1 MTTLAP
7 APRPRPRAASPTPTR
22 VRQQVRRRTARVDL
36 LPGRP
41 PAPVRRA
48 GPARL
53 RAAVFPLVVV
63 AVLVGGGWQV
73 SRAVAAAQP
82 ITMTVASPAVTASWG
97 RLVVLG
103 ATQYDRSAPASAA
116 AAPAAEGGVLVE
128 VMVRLVPTGGSGR
141 FDPASVVL
149 RRPDGREVP
158 ATLGALAPVRVPVGG
173 SVEGRLGFVT
183 APFDGTAVLVVRDG
197 AAAGKLVTLRP
208 ARHTGQG
215 PVDVRGSWLQD
226 R

>member
-7 APRPRPRAASPTPTR
+7 APRPGTPAASPATTR
-22 VRQQVRRRTARVDL
+22 ARTRQQARRRAVRVDL
-36 LPGRP
+36 LPARR

-48 GPARL
+48 GAAGL
-53 RAAVFPLVVV
+53 RVAAFPLVVL

-73 SRAVAAAQP
+73 GRSVAAAQP
-82 ITMTVASPAVTASWG
+82 LTTTVTSPAVTASWG

-103 ATQYDRSAPASAA
+103 ASQYDRPAA
-116 AAPAAEGGVLVE
+116 AAAGDVV
-128 VMVRLVPTGGSGR
+128 VVDVVVRLVPTGGSGR

-149 RRPDGREVP
+149 RRPDGREVA
-158 ATLGALAPVRVPVGG
+158 ATLGALAPVRVPADG

-183 APFDGTAVLVVRDG
+183 APFDGTPVLVVRDG
-197 AAAGKLVTLRP
+197 GAPGKVVTLRP
-208 ARHTGQG
+208 ARHAGPA
-215 PVDVRGSWLQD
+215 PVDAREPWVRD